1 MQPTW
6 MHWAGRSATSARL
19 NLTTSGISCCC
30 NAETPTTITIT
41 NKTTAIIDIYVQ
53 IILRRKFRARFVHTK
68 TFIAIYY
75 YIITTS
81 ASIAL
86 YILAPNEPLF
96 VGNIPLSLI

>member
-53 IILRRKFRARFVHTK
+53 IILRRKFRARFVTLKRSSHLLLHH
-68 TFIAIYY
+68 YY
-75 YIITTS
+75 YHY
-81 ASIAL
+81 L
-86 YILAPNEPLF
+86 DVHLRL
-96 VGNIPLSLI
+96 